1 MKCGQE
7 CGHVD
12 LFVKTMIV
20 QNNLLRIS
28 TKIGQNNFF
37 KLMTKTLVGSSQIEL
52 NQINNKILQSQ
63 IKKNENS

>member
-52 NQINNKILQSQ
+52 N
-63 IKKNENS
+63 

>member
-1 MKCGQE
+1 MKCGQDCE
-7 CGHVD
+7 HVD

-20 QNNLLRIS
+20 QNNLIRIS

-52 NQINNKILQSQ
+52 K
-63 IKKNENS
+63 